1 MTNFRDGYLLRISN
15 QSLRTTLLVVLGRR
29 LSEAASQKTCL
40 LVYIYFK
47 FSRKDAKAVIDF
59 FPSVPY
65 SRMCTER
72 QFVHA
77 RSSA

>member
-47 FSRKDAKAVIDF
+47 FSRKDAKAVQQ
-59 FPSVPY
+59 Y
-65 SRMCTER
+65 
-72 QFVHA
+72 VHRKIVCA
-77 RSSA
+77 CPFIGLKG